1 MTLQTDE
8 HLLRCAETPS
18 VEPSRLVTTW
28 RPLAGLEGLWH
39 AAREVSGVPLRSVAL
54 RLADGRL
61 AIYSPVRGLGHEA
74 HLELTKIGPP
84 VPVFV
89 SAPVSDGSSGIHWC
103 PSSCSDWPRRVYE
116 STTILRSARMV
127 SGARDVLLDGHGGED
142 VAGWC
147 GGEPTFSLPAGL
159 LEQSTCEVHAAV
171 GVNALYLQFLE

>member
-89 SAPVSDGSSGIHWC
+89 SAPVSDGSSGTASVTDVG
-103 PSSCSDWPRRVYE
+103 SSRRCSTSNRRSWFLV
-116 STTILRSARMV
+116 TAI
-127 SGARDVLLDGHGGED
+127 
-142 VAGWC
+142 
-147 GGEPTFSLPAGL
+147 FS
-159 LEQSTCEVHAAV
+159 
-171 GVNALYLQFLE
+171 